1 MITKWGPHEIT
12 KIVGVH
18 STFGALA
25 VIRTCDQSLLRVVAN
40 ECGQNGMAPAPD
52 PVTAHHRDT
61 SFATRRNRGQDSFH
75 TEVKEVAESTSP
87 S

>member
-1 MITKWGPHEIT
+1 MIMKWGPHEIA
-12 KIVGVH
+12 KVVGVH

-25 VIRTCDQSLLRVVAN
+25 VIHTCDQSLLRVVTN
-40 ECGQNGMAPAPD
+40 ECSQNGMAPVPD

-61 SFATRRNRGQDSFH
+61 SFTTRCNQGQDSFH
-75 TEVKEVAESTSP
+75 TEVKEVAESTSL